1 MEQNA
6 LVALLERLK
15 SEAANTKV
23 WQTFKDWGQTVEDSM
38 TEKAK
43 SLWVYDSYDIT
54 MVATPG
60 TIQRF
65 DDSKWLV
72 GYKFDI
78 VHNYFDLQNVEV
90 GKLITFAFLAFNEHG
105 KIGEVYSNDKV
116 STFVPTNKPN

>member
-15 SEAANTKV
+15 SETVSTKV
-23 WQTFKDWGQTVEDSM
+23 WQSFKDWGQSVEDSM

-43 SLWVYDSYDIT
+43 AMWVYETYDIT

-65 DDSKWLV
+65 TDSKWLV

-78 VHNYFDLQNVEV
+78 VHNYFDLKDVEV
-90 GKLITFAFLAFNEHG
+90 GKLITFAFLAFDEAG
-105 KIGEVYSNDKV
+105 KISRVYSNDQV
-116 STFVPTNKPN
+116 STFIPTNKPN